1 MQFISEIGF
10 SVRVGHQEACQRWL
24 AANEKR
30 LASTYPEGTEYLGIY
45 VSVYTS
51 EKTTGAYRLL
61 ERLSSYA
68 DIDRLAALAKDETSE
83 YAKVRRE
90 FNQFIDPDPHA
101 DWSQVLL
108 KRATD
113 ATTWDIEP
121 VE

>member
-1 MQFISEIGF
+1 VQFISENGF
-10 SVRVGHQEACQRWL
+10 SVRVGRQEACQRWL
-24 AANEKR
+24 EANEAR
-30 LASTYPEGTEYLGIY
+30 MASSYPEGTEFLGIY

-51 EKTTGAYRLL
+51 EKTAGAYRVL

-101 DWSQVLL
+101 DWSQTLL

-113 ATTWDIEP
+113 ATILDVEP